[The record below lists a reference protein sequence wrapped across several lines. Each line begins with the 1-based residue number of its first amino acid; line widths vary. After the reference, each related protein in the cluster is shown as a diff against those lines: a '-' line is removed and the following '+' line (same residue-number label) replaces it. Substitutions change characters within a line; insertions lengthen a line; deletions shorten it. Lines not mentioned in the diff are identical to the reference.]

1 MPKQPRPR
9 AERGAPA
16 KPRASDLD
24 ELRAAVSVAYAGL
37 VRGMAGAAPEPPQP
51 RHLEVL
57 QAALELF
64 AERGY
69 AGASLREL
77 ARRVG
82 MQQPSLYHW
91 FDSKEQL
98 VEQIIVHLGADLL
111 TVLPRFEP
119 PPRLADVPRWVF
131 EYGFAIWAQPRY
143 VTFVRFLF
151 ALGIEQP
158 RYRPLIHAVYQR
170 APSVAIERLMQP
182 FVDAGEIDARE
193 AAVLVRLCINAIGLF
208 LLEEK
213 IFYGLDAPSP
223 ELTAFAR
230 DAVALLEDAIDAR
243 TRRRRATSRAAGRGA
258 RRA

>member
-1 MPKQPRPR
+1 MPKEPR
-9 AERGAPA
+9 ARA
-16 KPRASDLD
+16 KRTPPPKPPEQDLE

-37 VRGMAGAAPEPPQP
+37 VRGMAGAAAEPPSP

-57 QAALELF
+57 RAALELF

-98 VEQIIVHLGADLL
+98 VEQVIVHLGADLL
-111 TVLPRFEP
+111 TVFPRVEP

-131 EYGFAIWAQPRY
+131 DYGFAIWAQPRY
-143 VTFVRFLF
+143 VTFVRFLL

-158 RYRPLIHAVYQR
+158 RYRPIIHAVYQR
-170 APSVAIERLMQP
+170 APAVAIGRLMAP
-182 FVDAGEIDARE
+182 FVEAGEIDDAE

-213 IFYGLDAPSP
+213 IFYGLDAPSAD
-223 ELTAFAR
+223 LLAFAEG
-230 DAVALLEDAIDAR
+230 AVAFLEGAIEAR
-243 TRRRRATSRAAGRGA
+243 TKRRRSRR
-258 RRA
+258 